1 MEIREA
7 KAMTRFLPRM
17 GSLLAGAALVVVGVA
32 AAANPVA
39 VKTSARNEIRPAAGS
54 EWLVWSES
62 RAGRSGTFD
71 VWAQR
76 ENTAPVRVNPPGT
89 QGYAG
94 GIDGTNL
101 VYQLVRARSSDLRIY
116 DLARGTHRR
125 LAPGFN
131 TPAWEW
137 HPTLSGDWMLFARG
151 RPFARG
157 AQMIVL
163 RHLVTGEQRVLDRL
177 RNRRGV
183 LTPGQ
188 VQGSFAAWMR
198 CNPHPR
204 CRIVRYEIMTRA
216 TVALPVPAGKVVY
229 GAAVDTSGTAYY
241 ARSGG
246 GCGNGVELVKHPL
259 GGAPEVLATLPRG
272 EDLKFPFAVLAQAKP
287 RPPLEPTIVRVYYDR
302 IVCRR
307 NTWDVYRVDDVARP
321 PPLP

>member
-1 MEIREA
+1 
-7 KAMTRFLPRM
+7 MTRCLSRM
-17 GSLLAGAALVVVGVA
+17 GLLLAGAALVVVGVA

-39 VKTSARNEIRPAAGS
+39 IKTSPRNEVRPAAGGD
-54 EWLVWSES
+54 WLVWSES

-71 VWAQR
+71 LWAQR
-76 ENTAPVRVNPPGT
+76 ENVAPIRVNPPGT
-89 QGYAG
+89 RAYAG
-94 GIDGTNL
+94 GIDGTSL
-101 VYQLVRARSSDLRIY
+101 VYQLVRGQRSDLRIY

-125 LAPGFN
+125 VPTGFN
-131 TPAWEW
+131 TRAWEW
-137 HPTLSGDWMLFARG
+137 HPTLSDVWMLFARG

-157 AQMIVL
+157 VQMIVL

-183 LTPGQ
+183 LAPGQ

-204 CRIVRYEIMTRA
+204 CRIVRYEITTRA

-229 GAAVDTSGTAYY
+229 GPAVDASGTAYY
-241 ARSGG
+241 ARSGR

-259 GGAPEVLATLPRG
+259 GSSPQVLATLPRG
-272 EDLKFPFAVLAQAKP
+272 EALKFPYAVLARAKP
-287 RPPLEPTIVRVYYDR
+287 RPPLEPSIVQVYYDR
-302 IVCRR
+302 VVCRR
-307 NTWDVYRVDDVARP
+307 NTWDIYRVDDIVQ